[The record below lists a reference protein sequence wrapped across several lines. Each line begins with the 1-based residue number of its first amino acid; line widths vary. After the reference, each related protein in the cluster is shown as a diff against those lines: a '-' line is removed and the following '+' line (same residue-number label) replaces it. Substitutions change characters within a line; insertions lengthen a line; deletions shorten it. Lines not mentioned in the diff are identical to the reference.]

1 MGFGQQLSDFFFGSQ
16 PKVQQASLF
25 NNQQQGVQNQGLQLL
40 MQLLGGGQGGA
51 GGQGGGQNQLFQP
64 IANKA
69 TTEFNTQ
76 TIPGLAERFTALG
89 GQNSSAFQGALGQ
102 AGAGLQENLAAQGS
116 QQNNQL
122 IQLLSQLGLAPQHE
136 NLVFQG
142 QPGLFQTA
150 AHGVGQGLGLYAS
163 GGLGGAAGA
172 AGAVKP

>member
-1 MGFGQQLSDFFFGSQ
+1 MAGFLEGLSNFFLGSNPQ
-16 PKVQQASLF
+16 VQQAPLF
-25 NNQQQGVQNQGLQLL
+25 SQQQKNVQNQGLEMLLQLL
-40 MQLLGGGQGGA
+40 R
-51 GGQGGGQNQLFQP
+51 GGQNQAFQP

-69 TTEFNTQ
+69 VTEFNTQ
-76 TIPGLAERFTALG
+76 TIPSLAERFTALG

-116 QQNNQL
+116 QYNNQL

-142 QPGLFQTA
+142 QPGLLNTA
-150 AHGVGQGLGLYAS
+150 AEGFGKGLGLYAT

-172 AGAVKP
+172 IKP

>member
-1 MGFGQQLSDFFFGSQ
+1 MAFGQKLSEFFFGSNPQ
-16 PKVQQASLF
+16 VQQAPLF
-25 NNQQQGVQNQGLQLL
+25 SQQQRGVQNQGLQLL
-40 MQLLGGGQGGA
+40 MQLLQ
-51 GGQGGGQNQLFQP
+51 GGQNQAFQP

-136 NLVFQG
+136 NLVFGG
-142 QPGLFQTA
+142 QPGLFNSA
-150 AHGVGQGLGLYAS
+150 AQGVGHAFGAY
-163 GGLGGAAGA
+163 LGGMG
-172 AGAVKP
+172 G